1 MHSSIYDT
9 YIPQADRIENM
20 IMIGESA
27 AEQPTAIGSRRLF
40 YDRPRKKLYLDVRY
54 GGDNY
59 WDIVF
64 SQDAAI
70 ILLDTD
76 NFDGVLSS
84 SDSDLQQA
92 METIDDHGHAATLV
106 TLDTTNFAGILGPT
120 DDEVQHAFD
129 TIDDMT
135 HADLPDAGANDHGD
149 IDTHIADATIHFTE
163 ASIDHTAIQNIG
175 SYSHGDIDNHIDD
188 GTIHF
193 TLPIAGTDVEIEEIG
208 TATYDDVQDFV
219 NQAWSS
225 GHVSGMELTDGGGN
239 TVAVAAGTG
248 FIATADDE
256 NARIIKFFDFA
267 GANTAVIAD
276 GTTKYIGIEYN
287 AGTPQ
292 ILLGDTFDLDRKDA
306 FSLGWVTREG
316 ATLHITNAPVRASE
330 LPHNIAH
337 TLRETLGFKRADFL
351 GGIILGESNDTNRNV
366 NLSAGEVYFG
376 MNEFD
381 IDAVDTSGADT
392 FTRYYP
398 VAGVWTAQT
407 GLTQWPNT
415 QYSDGTDL
423 QTMTVN
429 RYGCLWFYVDLEG
442 GDLLMLYGTSNASTQ
457 TAAEA
462 EAPPAS
468 PPERIV
474 KGAMLVGRYVYRASA
489 TTPELVQSAFNVAF
503 NAAGVSDHGALAGL
517 SDDDHAQYLLASDA
531 TDRATFAA
539 NWTDLTDG
547 GDTTLHDHAD
557 AAGRDTTAIHTTAAV
572 EIGALTTLGVLT
584 ATDYAIFETAAGIK
598 TKLSVTS
605 LVDSSNFIGVSW
617 IDLTDGGETV
627 LHKHDGRYYT
637 ETEINTLLGAY
648 LKKDGSVPLTAD
660 WDVGAFD
667 IRAADLT
674 ADSGG
679 VYTDNVKELT
689 AAAGVTIDGA
699 LIKDNRIALGDS
711 TPGTPANP
719 ITVKDTASS
728 DLIRYLDGGG
738 VLSSPQAVVILRAE
752 GSNVRNNGAGAAFV
766 FAGQDS
772 ASNQEFMGRIGAYW
786 RNFTDGAEDAGIV
799 IMGRNAGG
807 GAFGLDV
814 QARFFDGQCN
824 LKVPTSAPADAD
836 LEVNSLTFYYDGGGA
851 TKYIRVKHK
860 DSGGTTRTGIVATIA

>member
-637 ETEINTLLGAY
+637 ETEVDAKVINSTKIFSAY
-648 LKKDGSVPLTAD
+648 DTTGGLVLNLTWQVVPLDTELKKGSDYTHSTVTNNGEVTVNTTGTYRITYEVTAANAHATNIYGTITRLELD
-660 WDVGAFD
+660 TSVGFAEVLGM
-667 IRAADLT
+667 RAAPGTAGALAATAVATGIFDLT
-674 ADSGG
+674 AGNK
-679 VYTDNVKELT
+679 VR
-689 AAAGVTIDGA
+689 AAA
-699 LIKDNRIALGDS
+699 L
-711 TPGTPANP
+711 
-719 ITVKDTASS
+719 
-728 DLIRYLDGGG
+728 
-738 VLSSPQAVVILRAE
+738 
-752 GSNVRNNGAGAAFV
+752 SNVGGAGFV
-766 FAGQDS
+766 TLYA
-772 ASNQEFMGRIGAYW
+772 
-786 RNFTDGAEDAGIV
+786 DGS
-799 IMGRNAGG
+799 R
-807 GAFGLDV
+807 
-814 QARFFDGQCN
+814 
-824 LKVPTSAPADAD
+824 
-836 LEVNSLTFYYDGGGA
+836 LTIERLY
-851 TKYIRVKHK
+851 
-860 DSGGTTRTGIVATIA
+860 